1 MSIHIHHIEPGGTV
15 DDEQALEQFQKQ
27 WATYQKVVDHDSLA
41 HKEVAAIL
49 HDSLM
54 AVPDPFDFLDIAC
67 GDAGQM
73 RTALAGT
80 KIRHYRGLDLS
91 EPALELAAK
100 NLDGAPFDV
109 ELDCGDFVATLTGQ
123 QDRSDVSWCSLS
135 IHHLNTDGKRNLLR
149 ALHESTSKFLMIYEP
164 TMLEG
169 EDRAAYLERFE
180 RINKPAWTFFTPEE
194 WHQLYHHVATCDL
207 PEAATAWQTLGRE
220 AGFAEARQ
228 IYLDPT
234 GFYGLYRYDR

>member
-1 MSIHIHHIEPGGTV
+1 
-15 DDEQALEQFQKQ
+15 
-27 WATYQKVVDHDSLA
+27 
-41 HKEVAAIL
+41 
-49 HDSLM
+49 M
-54 AVPDPFDFLDIAC
+54 AVPDPFDLLDIAC

-100 NLDGAPFDV
+100 NLDGAPFNVD
-109 ELDCGDFVATLTGQ
+109 LDCGDFVATLTGQ

-180 RINKPAWTFFTPEE
+180 RINKLAWTFFTPEE
-194 WHQLYHHVATCDL
+194 WNQPITTSRPATYRK
-207 PEAATAWQTLGRE
+207 PRRPGRRSAAKQASPRPGRSISTRR
-220 AGFAEARQ
+220 GSTVFTVM
-228 IYLDPT
+228 T
-234 GFYGLYRYDR
+234 GSAHRCRH